1 MGVRE
6 SDVRCPRFVCRIDL
20 PDSAGIYCDE
30 SLLWFESAEDRDR
43 MVELHCRSEDYWMC
57 DCYLDHLRE
66 TIRDLEKRMD
76 ELKAEAA
83 ATESVLNAL
92 KAEDAKRE
100 KE

>member
-1 MGVRE
+1 MG
-6 SDVRCPRFVCRIDL
+6 DIKIGARCPRFVCRLNL

-30 SLLWFESAEDRDR
+30 SLLWFDSAEERDR
-43 MVELHCRSEDYWMC
+43 MMELHCRSEDYQMC

-66 TIRDLEKRMD
+66 TIRDLEKRLD

-83 ATESVLNAL
+83 NTESLLNAL